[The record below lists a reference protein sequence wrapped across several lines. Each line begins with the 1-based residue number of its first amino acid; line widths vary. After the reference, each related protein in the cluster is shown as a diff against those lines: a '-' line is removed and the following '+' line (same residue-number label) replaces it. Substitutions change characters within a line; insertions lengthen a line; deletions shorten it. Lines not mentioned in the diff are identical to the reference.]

1 MLIPVG
7 RKAQIIKGT
16 IVMGTR
22 KLKVESVTVRNMT
35 GNGKPDRTMVEIEFS
50 RKLTALEV
58 SGVEAVLV
66 GQIK

>member
-1 MLIPVG
+1 
-7 RKAQIIKGT
+7 
-16 IVMGTR
+16 MGTR